1 MEMPVAEWKRIIG
14 GEGDREGMT
23 VMGNFRCRRCS
34 VQFSGRGL
42 MLVSAAFG
50 AVEVHE
56 QTDRRLV
63 LGACLVDG

>member
-1 MEMPVAEWKRIIG
+1 
-14 GEGDREGMT
+14 
-23 VMGNFRCRRCS
+23 
-34 VQFSGRGL
+34 

-56 QTDRRLV
+56 RTDRRLV